1 MFPPKVSKF
10 LSDSGLLKNHPSK
23 FEREL
28 TLMPLDVQKLT
39 LHVVYPA
46 APLRAAVLSQEWY
59 FRLTQR
65 MG

>member
-10 LSDSGLLKNHPSK
+10 QPDSDLLKNHPSK

-39 LHVVYPA
+39 LHAVYPA
-46 APLRAAVLSQEWY
+46 ALLRTAVLSQGWH